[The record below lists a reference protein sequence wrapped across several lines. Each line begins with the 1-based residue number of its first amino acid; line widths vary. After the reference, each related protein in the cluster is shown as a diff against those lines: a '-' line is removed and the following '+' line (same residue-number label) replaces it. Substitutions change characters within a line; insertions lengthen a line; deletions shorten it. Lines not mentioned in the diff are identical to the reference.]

1 MMPST
6 YLYSE
11 RFRDSESLLVLL
23 TLQRPSQPEVPEL
36 DEMVR
41 MFIGLDLLD
50 SLWSSEYPLYFSLFT
65 NQNCCSDDS

>member
-1 MMPST
+1 MPST

-23 TLQRPSQPEVPEL
+23 TLQRPLQPEVPEL
-36 DEMVR
+36 DDMVR

-50 SLWSSEYPLYFSLFT
+50 SLWSSEYPLYFSFFT
-65 NQNCCSDDS
+65 DHEYYSDDS

>member
-1 MMPST
+1 MPST
-6 YLYSE
+6 YLYGQ

-23 TLQRPSQPEVPEL
+23 TLQRPLQPEVPKL

-50 SLWSSEYPLYFSLFT
+50 ALWSSEYPLYFSLFT
-65 NQNCCSDDS
+65 NQK